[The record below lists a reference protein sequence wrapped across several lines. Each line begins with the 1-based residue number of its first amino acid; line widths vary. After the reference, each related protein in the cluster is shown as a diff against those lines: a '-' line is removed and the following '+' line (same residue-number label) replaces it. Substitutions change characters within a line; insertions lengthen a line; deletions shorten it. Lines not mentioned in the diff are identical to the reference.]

1 MLGIS
6 QIITQPS
13 ILKILSPHYAVLF
26 MWANPGCFLIPA
38 KTSPCNFSKPQ
49 NLNASAFTAGF
60 VVVLVTLFCV
70 TDLSA
75 IAVAVAIC
83 MGHEAHEDSRKR
95 YTAAVPYTAIYM
107 VIGSS
112 GAAITG
118 LLAAFSKELVVT
130 LAGLALPGT
139 IGNGLATALKD
150 EMHREAAL
158 ITVLVTL
165 SGVVIAG
172 IGSALWSVEA
182 GAVALFVQQYGQTKA
197 GNPTENPKS

>member
-1 MLGIS
+1 
-6 QIITQPS
+6 
-13 ILKILSPHYAVLF
+13 
-26 MWANPGCFLIPA
+26 
-38 KTSPCNFSKPQ
+38 
-49 NLNASAFTAGF
+49 
-60 VVVLVTLFCV
+60 
-70 TDLSA
+70 
-75 IAVAVAIC
+75 

-165 SGVVIAG
+165 SGVVMLVLAQPSG
-172 IGSALWSVEA
+172 VWWRAQWHCLYNNTGKPKLATPPRTPSHEHSFRRRSARI
-182 GAVALFVQQYGQTKA
+182 FQ
-197 GNPTENPKS
+197 NP